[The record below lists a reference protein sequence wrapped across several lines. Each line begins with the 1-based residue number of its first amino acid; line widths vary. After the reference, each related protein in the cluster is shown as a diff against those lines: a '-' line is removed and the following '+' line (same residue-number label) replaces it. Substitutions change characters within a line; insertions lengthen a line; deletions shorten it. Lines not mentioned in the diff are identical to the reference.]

1 MTKPL
6 FCALL
11 LAFSCE
17 GPAAQTTTAARFAG
31 SVAPASA
38 ARATR
43 PVGASPD
50 AFDRAAAT
58 YAMPPE
64 LAEISG
70 VALAGPDR
78 LAAIEDETGTLYFYN
93 MRTQRVDSTVKFG
106 PKGDYEDVARQG
118 NAWLILRSD
127 GTIFRR
133 TATET
138 TTHATGLTAAN
149 EPEGLAYDAA
159 SDQLLVACKSEPG
172 AGLDATKRAVYRL
185 NSQTYQIDPKPAYVL
200 DVPAILAADPGQ
212 QQGKKGPKVRQFA
225 PSAIGIHP
233 RTGHVFVLSARGNG
247 LVELDKRGNVVAV
260 QTLPAKL
267 FPQPEGLTFAPNGDL
282 FISSEAGKQGGQGLV
297 YRFTATAPLN

>member
-6 FCALL
+6 LCALL
-11 LAFSCE
+11 LSFGCND
-17 GPAAQTTTAARFAG
+17 PAAQTTTAANFTGTAAADD
-31 SVAPASA
+31 APG
-38 ARATR
+38 ATR
-43 PVGASPD
+43 PARSAYSFSQP
-50 AFDRAAAT
+50 AT
-58 YAMPPE
+58 TYVMPPE

-78 LAAIEDETGTLYFYN
+78 LAGIEDESGTLYFYN
-93 MRTQRVDSTVKFG
+93 LRTQRVDSTVTFG

-118 NAWLILRSD
+118 SAWLILRSD

-159 SDQLLVACKSEPG
+159 SGQLLVACKSEPG

-185 NSQTYQIDPKPAYVL
+185 NPQTYRIEPQPAYVL

-212 QQGKKGPKVRQFA
+212 QQGKKGPKVSQYA
-225 PSAIGIHP
+225 PSAVAIHP

-247 LVELDKRGNVVAV
+247 LVELDKQGKVVAV

-282 FISSEAGKQGGQGLV
+282 FVSSEAGKKGGQGVV
-297 YRFTATAPLN
+297 YRFTASAPLN

>member
-6 FCALL
+6 LCALL
-11 LAFSCE
+11 LSFGCND
-17 GPAAQTTTAARFAG
+17 PAAKTTTAAPFAG
-31 SVAPASA
+31 SAAAGSA
-38 ARATR
+38 APTTR
-43 PVGASPD
+43 LARSTYDFSQP
-50 AFDRAAAT
+50 AAT
-58 YAMPPE
+58 YPMPAE
-64 LAEISG
+64 LTEISG
-70 VALAGPDR
+70 IALAGPDR
-78 LAAIEDETGTLYFYN
+78 LAGIEDESGTLYFYN
-93 MRTQRVDSTVKFG
+93 LRTQRVDSTVKFA
-106 PKGDYEDVARQG
+106 PKGDYEDVAGQG

-159 SDQLLVACKSEPG
+159 SGQLLVACKSEAG

-185 NSQTYQIDPKPAYVL
+185 NPQTYRIEPKPAYVL
-200 DVPAILAADPGQ
+200 EVPAILAADPGQ
-212 QQGKKGPKVRQFA
+212 QKGKKGPKVSQFA
-225 PSAIGIHP
+225 PSAVAIHP

-247 LVELDKRGNVVAV
+247 LVELDKKGKVVAV

-282 FISSEAGKQGGQGLV
+282 FVSSEAGKKGGQGVV
-297 YRFTATAPLN
+297 YRFTPSAPLN

>member
-1 MTKPL
+1 MTKL
-6 FCALL
+6 LLCALL
-11 LAFSCE
+11 LSFGCD
-17 GPAAQTTTAARFAG
+17 GPAAQTTTMARFAG
-31 SVAPASA
+31 SAEAGSAAPATVPTGSSPYA
-38 ARATR
+38 FSRAT
-43 PVGASPD
+43 
-50 AFDRAAAT
+50 AT
-58 YAMPPE
+58 YSMPPE

-70 VALAGPDR
+70 IALAGPNR
-78 LAAIEDETGTLYFYN
+78 LAGIEDESGTLYFYN
-93 MRTQRVDSTVKFG
+93 LRTQRVDSTVKFG

-118 NAWLILRSD
+118 SAWLILRSD

-159 SDQLLVACKSEPG
+159 SGQLLVACKSEPG

-185 NSQTYQIDPKPAYVL
+185 NPRTYRIESQPAYVL
-200 DVPAILAADPGQ
+200 DVPAILEADPGQ
-212 QQGKKGPKVRQFA
+212 QKGKKGPKVSQFA
-225 PSAIGIHP
+225 PSAVGIQP

-247 LVELDKRGNVVAV
+247 LVELDKQGKVVAV

-282 FISSEAGKQGGQGLV
+282 FISSEAGRKDGQGLV
-297 YRFTATAPLN
+297 YRFTATAPLD